1 MWPTTRSP
9 APDDSRCCRDELLEE
24 GADTPVD
31 LVADGPHLG
40 ERLPGRVREIPVE
53 VALARIDRARVTAAH
68 GDDGVGLANR
78 PLGEAHGHG
87 SGEVDA
93 DLPHRRNDG

>member
-1 MWPTTRSP
+1 MWPAARSP
-9 APDDSRCCRDELLEE
+9 APDDSRCCRDELLKE

-31 LVADGPHLG
+31 VVADGPPLG
-40 ERLPGRVREIPVE
+40 KRLPGRVREIPVE

-68 GDDGVGLANR
+68 DDDGVGLANG
-78 PLGEAHGHG
+78 LVGEARGHG
-87 SGEVDA
+87 SVEVDA